1 MPPVQLLML
10 LSWSMTSLV
19 PDLHLYF
26 TALAF
31 ARSKNTDAASSVSDG
46 GRYRFAIS
54 LASERSFFRREVS
67 PAKTRKRKRCGRAE
81 TSLLARWGSEM
92 EPSLVRS

>member
-1 MPPVQLLML
+1 MPPVQLRIL

-31 ARSKNTDAASSVSDG
+31 ARSKNTDAASSVAAG

-54 LASERSFFRREVS
+54 QCTSECS
-67 PAKTRKRKRCGRAE
+67 PDLPPRAAKRMDAALNGSAG
-81 TSLLARWGSEM
+81 TSLVRWGSEM
-92 EPSLVRS
+92 EPSSVRS